1 MNNPFNLIKMM
12 LGKQNPQQMVMN
24 MLGNNNPM
32 FNNLMKMAQN
42 GDNKG
47 VEQFARN
54 LCKEKGIDF
63 DKDFSNFMNNFK

>member
-63 DKDFSNFMNNFK
+63 DKDFPNFMNNFK